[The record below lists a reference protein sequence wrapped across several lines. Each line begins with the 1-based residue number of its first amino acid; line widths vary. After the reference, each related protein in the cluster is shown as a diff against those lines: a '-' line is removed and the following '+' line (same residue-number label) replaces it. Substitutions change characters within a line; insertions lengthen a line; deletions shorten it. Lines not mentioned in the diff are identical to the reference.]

1 MGASFSGDWD
11 KLARVLDRVATKHK
25 SAQARAIGRSLKK
38 VERRILSHLDKQ
50 NLAWEP
56 LSDAYAKSKAQ
67 KNLSPDI
74 LRATNE
80 MYQNIT
86 TAQPSPWKGMVGVQR
101 GVKSKG
107 GDDLTDIALIHEQ
120 PEDDGEVIPAR
131 KLWQP
136 TFEEMK
142 DGIAAELMGTAIK
155 VFKK

>member
-1 MGASFSGDWD
+1 MGVSFSGDWD
-11 KLARVLDRVATKHK
+11 KLTRVLDRVATKHK

-38 VERRILSHLDKQ
+38 VERRVLSHLDMQ
-50 NLAWEP
+50 DLGWEA
-56 LSDAYAKSKAQ
+56 LSDDYAESKKK

-80 MYQNIT
+80 MYQNVT
-86 TAQPSPWKGMVGVQR
+86 STQPSAWKGMVGVQR
-101 GVKSKG
+101 GVKTDAG
-107 GDDLTDIALIHEQ
+107 EELTDIALIHEQ
-120 PEDDGEVIPAR
+120 PEDDGDVIPAR

-142 DGIAAELMGTAIK
+142 DEIAAELMGTTIR